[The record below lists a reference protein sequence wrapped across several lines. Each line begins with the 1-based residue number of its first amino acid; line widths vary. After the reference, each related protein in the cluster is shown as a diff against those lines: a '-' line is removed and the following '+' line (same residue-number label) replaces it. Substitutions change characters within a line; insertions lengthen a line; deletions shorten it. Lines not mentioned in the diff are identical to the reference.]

1 MLQHD
6 PTKKRTKRRITGS
19 RLLVCGCGVGFLG
32 VGLFGLL
39 ANVLT
44 ALMIVS
50 AVIGLVL
57 VCCGVFAS
65 DKTCGDVAE
74 DISQDGY

>member
-1 MLQHD
+1 M
-6 PTKKRTKRRITGS
+6 
-19 RLLVCGCGVGFLG
+19 LVCACGLGFLG
-32 VGLFGLL
+32 VGVFGLF

-44 ALMIVS
+44 ALLIVS
-50 AVIGLVL
+50 AVVGLVL

-74 DISQDGY
+74 DISQDGG

>member
-1 MLQHD
+1 
-6 PTKKRTKRRITGS
+6 
-19 RLLVCGCGVGFLG
+19 VGFLG
-32 VGLFGLL
+32 VGVFGLL
-39 ANVLT
+39 ANVLP

-57 VCCGVFAS
+57 VCCGAFAS
-65 DKTCGDVAE
+65 DKICGDVAE